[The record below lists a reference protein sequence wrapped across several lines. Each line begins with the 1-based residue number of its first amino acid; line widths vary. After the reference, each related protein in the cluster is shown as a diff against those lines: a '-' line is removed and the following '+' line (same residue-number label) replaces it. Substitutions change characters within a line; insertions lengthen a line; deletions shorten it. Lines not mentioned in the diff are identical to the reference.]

1 MSRGSTDSRAPS
13 HALSLMGFTDL
24 AACRAAWIFWTSPV
38 AVEVLERRASG
49 LDDGCRN
56 VAQLPI
62 AALG

>member
-1 MSRGSTDSRAPS
+1 MADEKASDTIYSCRPIRLTRMNGSP
-13 HALSLMGFTDL
+13 F
-24 AACRAAWIFWTSPV
+24 WVFWTWPV